1 MRWKLTGCYLC
12 FALYLCCG
20 QNKQDY
26 NWIIGQDLDDDAST
40 GITGLSLDFNT
51 NDIVKIR
58 NKGLSFSGYCTSIS
72 NKDGSLLF
80 YSNGCAIA
88 NSEHEVMP
96 HGDSLNRGEGFFE
109 LLWGNDCINGYPGR
123 QNIITLPDPG
133 NPDGYYLLHMV
144 KYKVLGSPTIVKRLL
159 YTYIDMRLEGGLG
172 DVTKVNQVLIDTVQ
186 IMESYLTAMR
196 HSNGKDWWVLV
207 LNNEDN
213 YFFTLL
219 ITEEG
224 IQHKAPQIIGSN
236 RHWNASGGGFSRFS
250 PDGSKYAYFNVNDEL
265 HLYDFDRTSGQLS
278 NFQKVTVGDS
288 EGSIFA
294 GHEWSPNGRFI
305 YIVDGN
311 QLYQVDTWEAD
322 IEADG
327 IRLIDVYDGTLNPF
341 TNSFESLALGPDC
354 KIYVRPKNDTYSW
367 HIIYRPDE
375 LGTDCR
381 FVQNAIHFPN
391 PAGNGTLPNFP
402 RFRVDEPDPCDPTIT
417 SVFGLPVTY
426 TKDLVTYPNP
436 VSTLLTVEVPEEEGQ
451 FVLRNMDGRVV
462 YEEEVWAKDRIELDV
477 STFPTGIYQ
486 ASYWTKDQKYV
497 YVNGVSVVR

>member
-1 MRWKLTGCYLC
+1 MRWKLAGCLLC
-12 FALYLCCG
+12 FALSLCTG

-26 NWIIGQDLDDDAST
+26 NWLFGHDPDFDPGT
-40 GITGLSLDFNT
+40 GIQGIIMDFNISDDIVSLREGGLSIT
-51 NDIVKIR
+51 
-58 NKGLSFSGYCTSIS
+58 GYCSSIS
-72 NKDGSLLF
+72 DRNGNLLF

-88 NSEHEVMP
+88 NAEHEVMP

-109 LLWGNDCINGYPGR
+109 LLWGNDCAYGYPGR

-133 NPDGYYLLHMV
+133 NADGYYILHMI
-144 KYKVLGSPTIVKRLL
+144 KYKVVGQPTIIERLL
-159 YTYIDMRLEGGLG
+159 YSYVDMTLDGGLG
-172 DVTKVNQVLIDTVQ
+172 DVTTLNEVVIDTNRL
-186 IMESYLTAMR
+186 MSGYLTAIN

-207 LNNEDN
+207 PKNEDN

-219 ITEEG
+219 IDENG
-224 IQHKAPQIIGSN
+224 IQRNEPQVIGPI
-236 RHWNASGGGFSRFS
+236 RHWNASSAGFSRFS
-250 PDGSKYAYFNVNDEL
+250 PDGTKYAYFNVRDQL
-265 HLYDFDRTSGQLS
+265 HLYDFDRSTGKLS
-278 NFQKVTVGDS
+278 NFQYI
-288 EGSIFA
+288 EGIPDDNSFA
-294 GHEWSPNGRFI
+294 GVEWSPNGRFI
-305 YIVDGN
+305 YVSNTLEI
-311 QLYQVDTWEAD
+311 YQIDTWEAD
-322 IEADG
+322 IKANG
-327 IRLIDVYDGTLNPF
+327 IRLIDTWDGTQNPF
-341 TNSFESLALGPDC
+341 ANTFNSMALGPDC

-462 YEEEVWAKDRIELDV
+462 YEEEVWAKDRLELDV